1 MIKSC
6 LFRSSSRFLSS
17 PYLEDANKTSISG
30 TEEGIHQ
37 TERKSSVAKLR
48 GVGIPEYSHKYR
60 NFLKMR
66 GRDNGKIITFARN
79 KGDDP
84 Y

>member
-1 MIKSC
+1 MPVSIKQ
-6 LFRSSSRFLSS
+6 
-17 PYLEDANKTSISG
+17 SISKPSVFWKKQIRPQYPERRRG
-30 TEEGIHQ
+30 YIR
-37 TERKSSVAKLR
+37 ERKSSVAKLR